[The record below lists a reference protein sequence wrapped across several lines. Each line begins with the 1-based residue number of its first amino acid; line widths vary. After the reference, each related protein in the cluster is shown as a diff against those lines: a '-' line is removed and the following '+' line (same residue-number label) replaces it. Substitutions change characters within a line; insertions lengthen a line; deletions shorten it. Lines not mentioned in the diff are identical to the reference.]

1 MDLFEGEIILFFKH
15 LSEQDVS
22 FILVGGL
29 AVNYHG
35 FNRSTGDIDIWIKDS
50 KENRTKFIAAL
61 TNYGIEGAEV
71 YNELPFIAGYSEL
84 MLDNGMRI
92 DLMSDLQFFKKDNY
106 NECYDLANV
115 FDLSEDVKIKVLH
128 INTLISEK
136 EQSKRLKDTIDAE
149 ALKKLYRS

>member
-1 MDLFEGEIILFFKH
+1 MDLFEDEIILFFRH
-15 LSEQDVS
+15 LAEQEVS

-35 FNRSTGDIDIWIKDS
+35 FNRSTGDIDIWINDNS
-50 KENRTKFIAAL
+50 DNRKKFIAAL
-61 TNYGIEGAEV
+61 KNYGIEGAEV
-71 YNELPFIAGYSEL
+71 YTDLPFIAGYSEL

-92 DLMSDLQFFKKDNY
+92 DLMSELQFFKKENY
-106 NECYDLANV
+106 DDCYKLANE
-115 FDLSEDVKIKVLH
+115 FNFTEEIKIKVLH

-136 EQSKRLKDTIDAE
+136 EQSKRPKDIIDAE

>member
-1 MDLFEGEIILFFKH
+1 MDLFEDEIILFFKN
-15 LSEQDVS
+15 LTEQNVS

-50 KENRTKFIAAL
+50 KENREKFIGAL
-61 TNYGIEGAEV
+61 KNYGIEGAEV
-71 YNELPFIAGYSEL
+71 YYDLPFIAGYSEL

-92 DLMSDLQFFKKDNY
+92 DLMSDLQFFKQEKY
-106 NECYDLANV
+106 EECYNLANT
-115 FDLSEDVKIKVLH
+115 FDLTNEVQIKVIH

-136 EQSKRLKDTIDAE
+136 DQSKRPKDTIDAE

>member
-1 MDLFEGEIILFFKH
+1 MDLFEDEIILFFKH
-15 LSEQDVS
+15 LTEQEVS

-35 FNRSTGDIDIWIKDS
+35 FNRSTGDIDIWINDS
-50 KENRTKFIAAL
+50 VENRKNFIIAL
-61 TNYGIEGAEV
+61 TNYGIVGAEV
-71 YNELPFIAGYSEL
+71 YTDLPFIAGYSEL

-92 DLMSDLQFFKKDNY
+92 DLMSDLQFFKQENY
-106 NECYDLANV
+106 NECYSLANEFNLV
-115 FDLSEDVKIKVLH
+115 DSIKIKVLH

-136 EQSKRLKDTIDAE
+136 EQSKRPKDTIDAD

>member
-1 MDLFEGEIILFFKH
+1 MDLFEDEIILFFKQ
-15 LSEQDVS
+15 LTKQEVS

-35 FNRSTGDIDIWIKDS
+35 FNRSTGDIDIWINDS
-50 KENRTKFIAAL
+50 VENRKKFITAL
-61 TNYGIEGAEV
+61 KNYGIEGAEV
-71 YNELPFIAGYSEL
+71 YENLPFIAGYSEL

-92 DLMSDLQFFKKDNY
+92 DLMSDLQFFKQENY
-106 NECYDLANV
+106 NDCYTLANEFDLAEN
-115 FDLSEDVKIKVLH
+115 VKIKVVH

-136 EQSKRLKDTIDAE
+136 EQSKRPKDTIDAE